1 MMGGGQQQG
10 PPPAKDQL
18 YLNGERVS
26 GAEVRTQN
34 VTAALSVANVV
45 KTSLGPIGLDKMLVD
60 DLGEVTI
67 TNDGATILAQLEVEH
82 PAARVLVQ
90 LSEMQDKEVGDGTTS
105 VVILASELLKRANEL
120 VKNQI
125 HPTSIMSGY
134 RLAMKESVK
143 FIKSH
148 IATKTQTLGRD
159 VSFNIAKTTLSSKI
173 FGRESEFFANLAV
186 DAMNMVQSE
195 NPETGK
201 KIYPIKS
208 VGIIKQH
215 GKSFKD
221 SQLINGYVMYG
232 GRAGQGMP
240 RTIKNAK
247 IALLDID
254 LRKSKMAMGVQVVVT
269 DPKKLED
276 IRQKEADITRDR
288 IKLLLDAGANVILTT
303 KGIDDMAIKYFVEAG
318 ALAVRRVKKEDL
330 RRIAKLSGGQ
340 MMITF
345 ADMDGNESFNPEML
359 GSADEVIEE
368 RIADDDHLIIK
379 GGKTTAAA
387 SVLLRGANMHMLD
400 EIERSLHDA
409 LCAIKRALE
418 SASVVPGGG
427 CVESALSVHLEN
439 FATSLASREQLA
451 IAEFAQSLL
460 VIPKQL
466 SVNAAQDASEM
477 VAKLRASH
485 NAAQTDATKADMCH
499 YGMDCI
505 SGKIQNNLAAGII
518 EPALSKVKMIQFA
531 TEAAITVLRIDDM
544 IKLAPDEEGQ

>member
-208 VGIIKQH
+208 VGIIKQY

>member
-1 MMGGGQQQG
+1 M
-10 PPPAKDQL
+10 
-18 YLNGERVS
+18 
-26 GAEVRTQN
+26 RTQN

-120 VKNQI
+120 VKNSI
-125 HPTSIMSGY
+125 HPTSIMAGY

-148 IATKTQTLGRD
+148 VATKTDKLGRE
-159 VSFNIAKTTLSSKI
+159 VGFNIAKTTLSSKI

-186 DAMNMVQSE
+186 DAMTMVKSE
-195 NPETGK
+195 SAESGK
-201 KIYPIKS
+201 TTYPIKS

-240 RTIKNAK
+240 RTIKGAK

-254 LRKSKMAMGVQVVVT
+254 LRKAKMVMGVQVVVT

-276 IRQKEADITRDR
+276 IRQREADITKER
-288 IKLLLDAGANVILTT
+288 IQLLLKAGANVIFTT

-330 RRIAKLSGGQ
+330 RRIAKLTGGT
-340 MMITF
+340 MMITM
-345 ADMDGNESFNPEML
+345 ADMDGNESFTPEML
-359 GSADEVIEE
+359 GVADEVIEE
-368 RIADDDHLIIK
+368 RIADDDHIIIK
-379 GGKTTAAA
+379 GGHNTRAC

-400 EIERSLHDA
+400 EVERSLHDA

-427 CVESALSVHLEN
+427 CVEAALSIHLEN

-466 SVNAAQDASEM
+466 AVNAAQDASEM

-485 NAAQTDATKADMCH
+485 NAAQTDPSKEDMKH
-499 YGMDCI
+499 VGMDCI

-544 IKLAPDEEGQ
+544 IKLAPEEQGQ